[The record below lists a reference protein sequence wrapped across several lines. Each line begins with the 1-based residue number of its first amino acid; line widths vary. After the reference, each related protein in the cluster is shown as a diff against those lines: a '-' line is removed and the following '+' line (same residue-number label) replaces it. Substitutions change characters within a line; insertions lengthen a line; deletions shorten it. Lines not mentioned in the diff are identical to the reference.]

1 MEYEQSRYSELAIAS
16 LILGFLSL
24 ISPLVIASLINTI
37 TVISCTLL
45 CSFQF
50 LISIGAIIS
59 GHVGL
64 QKIKKAPNQIRGRSL
79 AITGLILGYIMSVI
93 FVVGLI
99 VFIIFI
105 IFIVWVFSQ
114 PWGG

>member
-24 ISPLVIASLINTI
+24 VLPLVIASLINTI
-37 TVISCTLL
+37 TVISSTLL
-45 CSFQF
+45 CTFQL

-64 QKIKKAPNQIRGRSL
+64 QKIKKAPSQIRGRCL
-79 AITGLILGYIMSVI
+79 AITGLILGYVMSVI
-93 FVVGLI
+93 FMVGLI

-105 IFIVWVFSQ
+105 IFIVWFSCQ